1 MRTVP
6 ATPSTTVDLAFS
18 VDTHVFRELGKLLV
32 GRDSTALVELVK
44 NAYDADATHVVLH
57 AEGLDAPN
65 GFITVTDD
73 GTGMS
78 FDDFV
83 QRFLRIAGRS
93 KEGRGRRTRLYGRRY
108 TGAKGIGRLSAY
120 KLAAELT
127 VESVPASRALGVRAV
142 VDWESLENAT
152 GDVHDTKLVEA
163 QPLPSGAGDAGT
175 SMTLRRLRA
184 GMGQGRRQRFLR
196 EVRATRPDA
205 VLFTSAPQEL
215 LGIDL
220 LVPEIAIADA
230 QGPTF
235 AIELSGE
242 LDPGDQPWPSL
253 LAAVD
258 WVVEIDARDEVVHYR
273 ISPSQHRQGKQ
284 AGAEPRTFTYQR
296 DPHGPRFVARIL
308 ARTGRQSGVRLP
320 DLVESFGKEV
330 SGIRVYMEGFRV
342 VPYGSPGNDWL
353 EIDRDAVRRNALQ
366 YSDPSLPET
375 SDTDVRIYQLSS
387 QNYIGGVFL
396 HEATAQGLE
405 MVVNREG
412 FMPSPA
418 FDEVTEI
425 VRRGIDLSVRVRASL
440 GATEREEKARLKQ
453 QQRQELLDRLSR
465 QHEPV
470 DDRRPSPLADRAPIA
485 SPAEQLSSLVEAA
498 SDAVSGLRARTGG
511 TDSATAAEIVKAA
524 LDEARSTVYEMRDE
538 QAQLRV
544 LASVGTQFGAFIH
557 EVNALLA
564 QARIILAL
572 LDELADDEDLP
583 ARSRTRVRRVRRAM
597 RELVASLERQAIYL
611 TDTIG
616 AEARRR
622 RSRQKIADRLT
633 TAVRLLGPAAGRRA
647 VTITDQ
653 VPADVRTL
661 PMFPAEL
668 NVVLTNLL
676 SNAIKAAAPGGRVH
690 VTAAREPG
698 RVSIRVDNTGVGVDP
713 DAGERWFR
721 PFETTTSE
729 IDDILGQGM
738 GLGLPLT
745 RRIVEEYG
753 GDVRFVA
760 PLKSYATGVEVLLP
774 TGPT

>member
-1 MRTVP
+1 MQGVP
-6 ATPSTTVDLAFS
+6 AAPSTRVDLAFS

-44 NAYDADATHVVLH
+44 NAYDADATRVVLH
-57 AEGLDAPN
+57 AEGLDAPG

-83 QRFLRIAGRS
+83 ERFLRIAGRS
-93 KEGRGRRTRLYGRRY
+93 KEGRGRRTRVYKRRY

-127 VESVPASRALGVRAV
+127 VESVPAGRSPGVRAV
-142 VDWESLENAT
+142 VDWEALENAT

-163 QPLPSGAGDAGT
+163 QPLPPGSGSAGT

-205 VLFTSAPQEL
+205 VLFTPAPQEL
-215 LGIDL
+215 IGIEL
-220 LVPEIAIADA
+220 LIPEIAVADA
-230 QGPTF
+230 QGPPF
-235 AIELSGE
+235 VIELSGE

-258 WVVEIDARDEVVHYR
+258 WVIEIDARDDVVRYR
-273 ISPSQHRQGKQ
+273 ISPSRHRLVKQ
-284 AGAEPRTFTYQR
+284 EQAAAREFTHVREP
-296 DPHGPRFVARIL
+296 DGPRFVARIL
-308 ARTGRQSGVRLP
+308 ARTAKHTGTRLP
-320 DLVESFGKEV
+320 DLVASFAKEV

-342 VPYGSPGNDWL
+342 VPYGSAGNDWL
-353 EIDRDAVRRNALQ
+353 EIDRDAVRRNPLQ
-366 YSDPSLPET
+366 YSDPALPQT
-375 SDTDVRIYQLSS
+375 SDTDVRTYQLGS

-418 FDEVTEI
+418 FDEVTDI
-425 VRRGIDLSVRVRASL
+425 VRRGIDLSVRVRAAL
-440 GATEREEKARLKQ
+440 GATEREAKARAKQ
-453 QQRQELLDRLSR
+453 QERQDLLERLSGR
-465 QHEPV
+465 DEPGP
-470 DDRRPSPLADRAPIA
+470 DREPSPLADRAPIA
-485 SPAEQLSSLVEAA
+485 SPAEQLTSLVEAA
-498 SDAVSGLRARTGG
+498 SDAVSGLRARAGG
-511 TDSATAAEIVKAA
+511 TDSTEAVEIVRVA
-524 LDEARSTVYEMRDE
+524 LDEARTTVDEMRDE

-564 QARIILAL
+564 QARIILGL
-572 LDELADDEDLP
+572 LDELADDDGLP
-583 ARSRTRVRRVRRAM
+583 GGPRARVRRVRKAM

-622 RSRQKIADRLT
+622 RSRQKVGDRLT
-633 TAVRLLGPAAGRRA
+633 TAVRLLGPAAGRRE

-653 VPADVRTL
+653 VPDDVRTL

-690 VTAAREPG
+690 VTAARQPR
-698 RVSIRVDNTGVGVDP
+698 RVSIRVDNTGVAVEP

-753 GDVRFVA
+753 GDVRFVE
-760 PLKSYATGVEVLLP
+760 PLDGYATGVEVLLP
-774 TGPT
+774 AGPS